1 MKKIL
6 LFTFVFSFFTAFSVS
21 IPKKLIGQYQTLVP
35 AFEFE
40 DNGHT
45 VQASSYTL
53 NLILRED
60 YMWYRTEMLE
70 FYGEYTELVEEGD
83 IIDVSIA
90 LSNDLSIDFDIDI
103 SYNKKTGAI
112 AVKGLKGVPEL
123 EMIKK
128 EIKVVQK
135 K

>member
-1 MKKIL
+1 M
-6 LFTFVFSFFTAFSVS
+6 
-21 IPKKLIGQYQTLVP
+21 GQYQAEVP

-45 VQASSYTL
+45 VQASGYTL
-53 NLILRED
+53 SIVLRED

-70 FYGEYTELVEEGD
+70 FYGEYTELKEEKD

-90 LSNDLSIDFDIDI
+90 LSNDLSIDFDLDI
-103 SYNKKTGAI
+103 SYNKRTGALAI
-112 AVKGLKGVPEL
+112 RGLKGVPEIQ
-123 EMIKK
+123 MSKQ
-128 EIKVVQK
+128 EIKVLHK